1 MMLMNT
7 DRCAMSDPI
16 ILKQGAKS
24 RTSRFVSQGSEW
36 RHVNDFLFHY
46 IIWVVLLQLITT

>member
-24 RTSRFVSQGSEW
+24 RKSRFVSQGSEW